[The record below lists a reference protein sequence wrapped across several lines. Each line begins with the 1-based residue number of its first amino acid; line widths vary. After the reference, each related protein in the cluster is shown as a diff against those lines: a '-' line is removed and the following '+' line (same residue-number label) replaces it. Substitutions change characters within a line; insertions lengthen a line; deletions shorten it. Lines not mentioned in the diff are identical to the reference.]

1 MYFLEHSLRN
11 SASCTSSNFR
21 SYNSASG
28 SYMRQWNAQLQVVN
42 VLGLFWFFLAKEWPE
57 DSLTSFHQHYSAKK
71 EHNSKLPKTHL
82 RSTTKFHW
90 NCKNFRSCNLASE
103 TRCSVVLNLYT
114 FGLFWFF
121 SGRYWPENSS
131 TSLKQSVF
139 LAIFSKANRLIIIY
153 SIKCRSHHSPNV
165 VGGTSPGLACCW
177 AREP

>member
-28 SYMRQWNAQLQVVN
+28 CYMRQWSAQLQVVN
-42 VLGLFWFFLAKEWPE
+42 VLGLFWIFLAREWPE
-57 DSLTSFHQHYSAKK
+57 NSLTSFHRHYSAKK
-71 EHNSKLPKTHL
+71 STTQSKLPKTHL
-82 RSTTKFHW
+82 RSTAKFHW

-121 SGRYWPENSS
+121 SARYWPENSS
-131 TSLKQSVF
+131 TSLKQSF
-139 LAIFSKANRLIIIY
+139 FGNIFQ
-153 SIKCRSHHSPNV
+153 
-165 VGGTSPGLACCW
+165 G
-177 AREP
+177 E